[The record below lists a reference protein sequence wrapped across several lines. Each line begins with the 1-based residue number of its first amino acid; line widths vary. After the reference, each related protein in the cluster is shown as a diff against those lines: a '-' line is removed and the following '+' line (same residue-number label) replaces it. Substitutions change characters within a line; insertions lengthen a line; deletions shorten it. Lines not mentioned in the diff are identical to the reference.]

1 MKRILLTA
9 GILLLLVFL
18 LLHPQEG
25 LAAARTGM
33 TLWLNSLIPALLP
46 FIILTGV
53 LIHTGSI
60 EKILLPFRP
69 LFEFLLGVSVY
80 GGYVFLLGMLCG
92 YPMGAKL
99 ASDMYESHKISRREA
114 EYLTTFCN
122 NASPSF
128 IITYLGQICLLN
140 KVPASRLFLCL
151 FLSDFICM
159 MIFRLLIY
167 RNHLPGS
174 VPHTDR
180 HDEKRDIF
188 RSLIGQRSGCLYYE
202 RIRNYH
208 PAWGIYSPVF
218 HTCRLHQPVLAIL
231 SCIPVCSAG
240 IHGNH
245 YRTVSHR

>member
-9 GILLLLVFL
+9 GTLLLLVFL

-114 EYLTTFCN
+114 EYLITFCN

-180 HDEKRDIF
+180 HDEF
-188 RSLIGQRSGCLYYE
+188 SCFPYLQAASACTGHSLLYPGMFCWDSRKSLQDCLSSLT
-202 RIRNYH
+202 
-208 PAWGIYSPVF
+208 PAFPSD
-218 HTCRLHQPVLAIL
+218 
-231 SCIPVCSAG
+231 SA
-240 IHGNH
+240 
-245 YRTVSHR
+245 VSFLQLL

>member
-1 MKRILLTA
+1 MC
-9 GILLLLVFL
+9 
-18 LLHPQEG
+18 
-25 LAAARTGM
+25 
-33 TLWLNSLIPALLP
+33 
-46 FIILTGV
+46 
-53 LIHTGSI
+53 
-60 EKILLPFRP
+60 
-69 LFEFLLGVSVY
+69 
-80 GGYVFLLGMLCG
+80 FLLGMLCG

-180 HDEKRDIF
+180 HDEKKET
-188 RSLIGQRSGCLYYE
+188 SSAPLSGNASGCLYYE

-218 HTCRLHQPVLAIL
+218 HTCRLHQPVSGHSLLYPGMFCWDSRKSLQDCL
-231 SCIPVCSAG
+231 SSLTPAFPSDSA
-240 IHGNH
+240 
-245 YRTVSHR
+245 VSFLQLL

>member
-9 GILLLLVFL
+9 GTLLLLIFL

-128 IITYLGQICLLN
+128 IITYLGQICLQN

-174 VPHTDR
+174 VSR
-180 HDEKRDIF
+180 YLLVS
-188 RSLIGQRSGCLYYE
+188 SLIDFLDTMIAVVHIAIPSSTPPTLPTRSSSTSTIVCGWEPGAMAWCDWT
-202 RIRNYH
+202 IR
-208 PAWGIYSPVF
+208 AM
-218 HTCRLHQPVLAIL
+218 
-231 SCIPVCSAG
+231 
-240 IHGNH
+240 
-245 YRTVSHR
+245 